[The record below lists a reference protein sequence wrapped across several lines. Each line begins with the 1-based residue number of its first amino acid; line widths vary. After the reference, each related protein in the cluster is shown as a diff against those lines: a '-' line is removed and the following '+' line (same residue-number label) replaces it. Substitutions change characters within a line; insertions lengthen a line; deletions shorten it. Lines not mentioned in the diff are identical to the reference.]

1 MNYRGFLNRGEECC
15 SSFEYQ
21 RPIIIDL
28 DRRECIAGLRL
39 GIEGM
44 REGGRRELVV
54 SPHLAYGEAGIPG
67 RVPPNAVLRFEV
79 ELLEVREKG
88 ERKPEDYRP
97 GKHYVIFHPGEAKR
111 NLPRWQVGLT
121 EEGKCGAAITFPL
134 PDGTWRRATA
144 KSLELRLSPE
154 EVALVKRELQEC
166 QRGFRTIASVTM
178 NSGLITAHRPMQ
190 SPGTRRRIPCAS
202 R

>member
-1 MNYRGFLNRGEECC
+1 MPSGVKIKELVVGTGAAAQRGKDVVVNYRGFLNRGEECC

-88 ERKPEDYRP
+88 ER
-97 GKHYVIFHPGEAKR
+97 
-111 NLPRWQVGLT
+111 
-121 EEGKCGAAITFPL
+121 
-134 PDGTWRRATA
+134 
-144 KSLELRLSPE
+144 
-154 EVALVKRELQEC
+154 
-166 QRGFRTIASVTM
+166 
-178 NSGLITAHRPMQ
+178 
-190 SPGTRRRIPCAS
+190 
-202 R
+202 